1 MCVLFDF
8 PFCFSL
14 DLSLSCLCFDLGCS
28 WISSWLFADMS
39 SVPTLF
45 VHHCSVW
52 HARAEWCS
60 VGTTRGIHTAALVHD
75 FLLMSFTSRSN
86 FFLAARRLVRVSRY
100 RSPVWFTHARLLCRR
115 SWLWF
120 SASIL
125 LPRLHRLPDS
135 PETCRV
141 WCASPSRSWVFG
153 LCRLMV

>member
-1 MCVLFDF
+1 VTSLIRCCNLVWISMKKIDFCIMCVLFDF

-60 VGTTRGIHTAALVHD
+60 VGTTGGIHTAALVRD
-75 FLLMSFTSRSN
+75 FLLVSFTSRSN
-86 FFLAARRLVRVSRY
+86 FFSCSAPPSSSIAIQEPGMIRSRKTSLPPVLTLVLCVDFAA
-100 RSPVWFTHARLLCRR
+100 
-115 SWLWF
+115 
-120 SASIL
+120 
-125 LPRLHRLPDS
+125 
-135 PETCRV
+135 
-141 WCASPSRSWVFG
+141 
-153 LCRLMV
+153 